1 MCPLSLIN
9 NKKEHIISAGC
20 SACLNVL
27 QLQLIDEPI
36 AAALSS
42 TTVENGSV
50 VILAWV
56 LAHIISQFIVQILR
70 YLIQLFLCVLSIEN
84 GCWYLLLDVVLIY
97 CFAGTDRYPNG

>member
-20 SACLNVL
+20 SARLNVL

-42 TTVENGSV
+42 TAVENGTAV
-50 VILAWV
+50 VLAWV
-56 LAHIISQFIVQILR
+56 LDHIISQFIVQILR
-70 YLIQLFLCVLSIEN
+70 YFIQLFLCVLPIEN
-84 GCWYLLLDVVLIY
+84 DC
-97 CFAGTDRYPNG
+97 